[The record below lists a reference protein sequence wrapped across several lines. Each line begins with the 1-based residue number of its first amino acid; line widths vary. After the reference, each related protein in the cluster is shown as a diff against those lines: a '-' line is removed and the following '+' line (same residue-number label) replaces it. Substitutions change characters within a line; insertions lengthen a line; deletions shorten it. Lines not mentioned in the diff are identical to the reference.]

1 MSIKYSVFLKWAIDR
16 FGEENVQ
23 AKGKEVKIN
32 SIFEA
37 DDTGYHLWCS
47 PSGGKKKHKYG
58 VYHCF
63 KTDKTGSL
71 VKLVQLV
78 DSCDKNDALE
88 TLQGKT
94 TIREL
99 EKKLEEFFKQ
109 QEEILTVPVVKNSL
123 SLPSFCYLISE
134 MENQYWKKQAIEY
147 FAVIFDAQLSPYVR
161 FNGRKR

>member
-99 EKKLEEFFKQ
+99 EKKLEEFFKSRGLKST
-109 QEEILTVPVVKNSL
+109 EYKLR
-123 SLPSFCYLISE
+123 
-134 MENQYWKKQAIEY
+134 KQADGTELNKAHSIGLDGFETIIEISRN
-147 FAVIFDAQLSPYVR
+147 V
-161 FNGRKR
+161 G